1 MEKMLDQVLEG
12 QQKLRVDFNGK
23 INVVYT
29 NLNTKFEALSTHVKK
44 LETRM
49 VQTGEAVEKH

>member
-1 MEKMLDQVLEG
+1 MEKMVDQVLEG

-29 NLNTKFEALSTHVKK
+29 NLNTKFEPLSTHLKK
-44 LETRM
+44 LETQM
-49 VQTGEAVEKH
+49 VQT

>member
-1 MEKMLDQVLEG
+1 MEKMVDQVLEG

-29 NLNTKFEALSTHVKK
+29 NLNTKFEPLSTHLKK
-44 LETRM
+44 LETQM
-49 VQTGEAVEKH
+49 VQTGEAVKRL